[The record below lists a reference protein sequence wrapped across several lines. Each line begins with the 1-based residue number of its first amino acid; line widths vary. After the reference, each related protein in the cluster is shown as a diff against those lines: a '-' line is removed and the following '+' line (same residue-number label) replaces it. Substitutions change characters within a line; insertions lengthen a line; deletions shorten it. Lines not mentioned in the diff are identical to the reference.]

1 MPFCKKIIKVALH
14 FVLFEEL
21 GKDSTGM
28 WIQWTLFNMDT
39 MGTVL
44 KENSTHTYVVVLKP

>member
-1 MPFCKKIIKVALH
+1 MRFCKKIIKVALH
-14 FVLFEEL
+14 LVLFEEL

-28 WIQWTLFNMDT
+28 WIQWALFNMDT

-44 KENSTHTYVVVLKP
+44 KENSTHTYEVVLKP

>member
-1 MPFCKKIIKVALH
+1 MRFCKKIIKVALH
-14 FVLFEEL
+14 LVLFEEL

-28 WIQWTLFNMDT
+28 WIQWALFNMDT